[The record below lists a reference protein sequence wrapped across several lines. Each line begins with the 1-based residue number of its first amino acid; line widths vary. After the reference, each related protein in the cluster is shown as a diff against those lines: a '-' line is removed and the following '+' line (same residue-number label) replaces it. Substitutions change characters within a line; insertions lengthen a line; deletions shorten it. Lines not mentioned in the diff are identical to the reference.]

1 MGVFFTLDQ
10 IIPNDYARAV
20 IVFGVLVIAFRLVLS
35 LGEKV
40 LVKFTIKTKTDL
52 DDIILKKTSR
62 PLTLVA
68 LLLSFRIALGEL
80 AFEPVL
86 GLNIARLIYSALVV
100 VIGYLVYTIVDV
112 ALIRAWRNVAKRTK
126 IEVDESLTHLVTG
139 AIRVILIILAM
150 LYILDLWGI
159 EVLPLIGA
167 LGIAGLAVAL
177 ALQPTLSNIFAGVS
191 MIMDKSVKVGDWIV
205 LEDGTWGVVDKI
217 GIRSTK
223 VKSFDNEMIIVPN
236 SKMADSQIRNVSLPE
251 PMARAV
257 ISFTVAYGA
266 NIEKVKRVV
275 KKELLKIKNVVK
287 DDPAPN
293 VRFLEMGDSSLNF
306 KAYIYV
312 KSFDVRM
319 GAIDEAN
326 TRIYNILNKEGIEI
340 PFPQMDVH
348 LKEEKG
354 KKK

>member
-1 MGVFFTLDQ
+1 VFFTLDQ

-20 IVFGVLVIAFRLVLS
+20 IVFGVLVIAFRLILS
-35 LGEKV
+35 LGEKI

-80 AFEPVL
+80 TFDPAL
-86 GLNIARLIYSALVV
+86 GLNIAKAIYSGLVV
-100 VIGYLVYTIVDV
+100 VIGYLVYTIIDV

-150 LYILDLWGI
+150 LYILDLWGVK
-159 EVLPLIGA
+159 VLPLIGA

-205 LEDGTWGVVDKI
+205 LQDGTWGVVDKI

-257 ISFTVAYGA
+257 IPFGVAYGA
-266 NIEKVKRVV
+266 NIEKVKKVV
-275 KKELLKIKNVVK
+275 IKELLKIKNVVK
-287 DDPAPN
+287 DDPKPN

-348 LKEEKG
+348 LKEEK